1 MTLGGISDGISNW
14 ERGDS
19 ATCVALFLRRLAS
32 TFVDFRAIVFPFLF
46 HRPFEPLK
54 APSRARSHPDRSSRG
69 DPRAASVSLSLS
81 PLSPLVEPVRRPF
94 EASPRRMPIGRPYAT
109 GALHQALFLRA
120 TPPFSDSEHAPA
132 TRQRTGSDGEQTTQ
146 TPSTKHRF
154 PAAIGLA
161 AIVEKSARPT
171 SRPRSRHERGWN
183 KFSETSENRRVF
195 QGFMLTPKGVPVARS
210 TFRTAS
216 PKRLESEPNTTES
229 LGISV
234 LPQRSHPSREIVFFL
249 ISAPGSKPV
258 GGCATGRLA
267 MHFLR
272 HLPSPGSART
282 LLGAPSSGAPSKPTD
297 AVLSPFFVPCREC
310 FFSSTRFDRYPFRK
324 R

>member
-1 MTLGGISDGISNW
+1 MEFRIGNDGTPRRASPSFYDGSHRLLSTSGRSFFRSFFTVLSNPLKPLQ
-14 ERGDS
+14 ELDHTPTVLPG
-19 ATCVALFLRRLAS
+19 
-32 TFVDFRAIVFPFLF
+32 AILVRHPSRFPF
-46 HRPFEPLK
+46 PLSSNRFGG
-54 APSRARSHPDRSSRG
+54 PSRPPPPPA
-69 DPRAASVSLSLS
+69 
-81 PLSPLVEPVRRPF
+81 
-94 EASPRRMPIGRPYAT
+94 MPIGHPYAT

-272 HLPSPGSART
+272 HLPSP
-282 LLGAPSSGAPSKPTD
+282 
-297 AVLSPFFVPCREC
+297 
-310 FFSSTRFDRYPFRK
+310 
-324 R
+324 

>member
-1 MTLGGISDGISNW
+1 MEFRIGNEGTPRRASPSFYDGSHRLLSTSGRPFFRSFFTVLSNPLKPLQ
-14 ERGDS
+14 ELDH
-19 ATCVALFLRRLAS
+19 TP
-32 TFVDFRAIVFPFLF
+32 TVFPGAILVR
-46 HRPFEPLK
+46 H
-54 APSRARSHPDRSSRG
+54 PSRFPFPLSSNRFGGPSRPPPGECRLVARTRRGPCIKPFFFAQRPLFPTRNMLPQRGNGPGRTASKRHKRQARNTAFRLRSGSPQSSKSPPDR
-69 DPRAASVSLSLS
+69 
-81 PLSPLVEPVRRPF
+81 PL
-94 EASPRRMPIGRPYAT
+94 G
-109 GALHQALFLRA
+109 
-120 TPPFSDSEHAPA
+120 
-132 TRQRTGSDGEQTTQ
+132 
-146 TPSTKHRF
+146 
-154 PAAIGLA
+154 
-161 AIVEKSARPT
+161 
-171 SRPRSRHERGWN
+171 PRSRHERGWD

>member
-1 MTLGGISDGISNW
+1 MEFRIGNEGTPRRASPSFYDGSHRLLSTSGRPFFRSFFTVLSNPLKPLQ
-14 ERGDS
+14 ELDHTPTVLPG
-19 ATCVALFLRRLAS
+19 
-32 TFVDFRAIVFPFLF
+32 AILVRHPSRFPF
-46 HRPFEPLK
+46 P
-54 APSRARSHPDRSSRG
+54 
-69 DPRAASVSLSLS
+69 LS
-81 PLSPLVEPVRRPF
+81 PLSSSRFGGPSRPP
-94 EASPRRMPIGRPYAT
+94 PRRMPIGRPYAT

-146 TPSTKHRF
+146 MPSTKHRF

-161 AIVEKSARPT
+161 AVVEKSARPT

-249 ISAPGSKPV
+249 ISAPGSKLV

-272 HLPSPGSART
+272 HLPSPESART

>member
-1 MTLGGISDGISNW
+1 MEFRIGNEGTPRRASPSFYDGSHRLLSTSGRPFFRSFFTVLSNPLKPLQ
-14 ERGDS
+14 ELDHTPTVLPG
-19 ATCVALFLRRLAS
+19 
-32 TFVDFRAIVFPFLF
+32 AILVRHPSRFPF
-46 HRPFEPLK
+46 P
-54 APSRARSHPDRSSRG
+54 
-69 DPRAASVSLSLS
+69 LS
-81 PLSPLVEPVRRPF
+81 PLSSNRFGGPSRPPPGECRLVARARRGPCIKPFFFAQRPLFQTRNMLPQRGNGPGRT
-94 EASPRRMPIGRPYAT
+94 ASKR
-109 GALHQALFLRA
+109 H
-120 TPPFSDSEHAPA
+120 
-132 TRQRTGSDGEQTTQ
+132 

>member
-1 MTLGGISDGISNW
+1 MEFRIGNEGTPRRASPSFYDGSHRLLSTSGRPFFRSFFTVLSNPLKPLQ
-14 ERGDS
+14 ELDHTPTVLPG
-19 ATCVALFLRRLAS
+19 
-32 TFVDFRAIVFPFLF
+32 AILVRHPSRFPF
-46 HRPFEPLK
+46 PLSSNRFGG
-54 APSRARSHPDRSSRG
+54 PSRPPPGECRLVARTRRG
-69 DPRAASVSLSLS
+69 PCIK
-81 PLSPLVEPVRRPF
+81 PF
-94 EASPRRMPIGRPYAT
+94 FFAQR
-109 GALHQALFLRA
+109 
-120 TPPFSDSEHAPA
+120 PPFSDSEHAPA

-183 KFSETSENRRVF
+183 KFSKTSENRRVF
-195 QGFMLTPKGVPVARS
+195 QGFMLTPKGAPVARS

-216 PKRLESEPNTTES
+216 PKRLESEPYTTES